1 MNYKRVCCK
10 KCTVQKLSTAKFCQL
25 LQISLKESPF
35 PEGLRHTKS
44 FDSNSYPSAHMHWN
58 LTQDSR
64 NFANSSSD
72 HKTTVTE

>member
-44 FDSNSYPSAHMHWN
+44 FDSNSYPSAHMH
-58 LTQDSR
+58 
-64 NFANSSSD
+64 
-72 HKTTVTE
+72 